1 MKILM
6 LDLFQIISTQL
17 SGTSS
22 IMTMVIIG
30 YDRYNVIVKGFS
42 GTKITSGKAAGI
54 LLLLWAYSIIGCCPP
69 FFGWGGYALGKYHL
83 KFVKKQCIAWKHLIK
98 YCLTKSISYYIFCI
112 SWCMNDNIELWLS
125 RPHTNI
131 LFSLSEGLLV
141 TCSYDY
147 LTEDWNHKSY
157 MLFATIMNYGNL
169 QYIYFKDFNFVKILI
184 F

>member
-1 MKILM
+1 MEM
-6 LDLFQIISTQL
+6 LQNHKKST
-17 SGTSS
+17 
-22 IMTMVIIG
+22 
-30 YDRYNVIVKGFS
+30 Y
-42 GTKITSGKAAGI
+42 
-54 LLLLWAYSIIGCCPP
+54 
-69 FFGWGGYALGKYHL
+69 
-83 KFVKKQCIAWKHLIK
+83 
-98 YCLTKSISYYIFCI
+98 
-112 SWCMNDNIELWLS
+112 
-125 RPHTNI
+125 TNI